1 MQQKKI
7 NISRS
12 SQSEIFGDKNQNLDS
27 LKTNYPK
34 LKLILRDEDLNVIG
48 DDKNVKI
55 FLESW
60 SMIENHYSKFGSFFK
75 NLLPSIG
82 DSVSATNEDTI
93 TEKDSAIAVSLNNV
107 PAIPSI
113 KIKGRKTATKINVV
127 AMIAKLICLEPLY
140 AATKGLSPFSTL
152 L

>member
-27 LKTNYPK
+27 LKINYPK
-34 LKLILRDEDLNVIG
+34 LKLILRDEELKIIG

-60 SMIENHYSKFGSFFK
+60 SMIENHYSKFGS
-75 NLLPSIG
+75 L
-82 DSVSATNEDTI
+82 SAM
-93 TEKDSAIAVSLNNV
+93 VLSL
-107 PAIPSI
+107 IHI
-113 KIKGRKTATKINVV
+113 
-127 AMIAKLICLEPLY
+127 
-140 AATKGLSPFSTL
+140 
-152 L
+152 